1 MKSFPRTFRTF
12 LFGAAL
18 FFAGALSFWHIRS
31 QGALT
36 GTLQYGGRQSHTVVR
51 AVDPKQFAS
60 ESTIM
65 LFGMYFFII
74 FGALNLFLAWTSYKK
89 RKKVEPLFKNRKQV

>member
-1 MKSFPRTFRTF
+1 MKSLPHTFRTF

-18 FFAGALSFWHIRS
+18 FFAGALSFWHTRS

-36 GTLQYGGRQSHTVVR
+36 GTLRYGGRQSHIVVR
-51 AVDPKQFAS
+51 AVDPERFAS

-74 FGALNLFLAWTSYKK
+74 FGVFNLFLAWTSYKK
-89 RKKVEPLFKNRKQV
+89 RKKVEPPFQE